1 VQNVPFMAR
10 ALGLGRSSDD
20 PYLKLRKKRRPH
32 SDCHQTCIP
41 SALLPIGYPWV
52 GLGRFAVLRSP
63 MSSTRIGGA
72 SLLGIYSDLL
82 EFTGRFYRQGAV
94 GCIGDPQRTQA

>member
-1 VQNVPFMAR
+1 M
-10 ALGLGRSSDD
+10 GR
-20 PYLKLRKKRRPH
+20 
-32 SDCHQTCIP
+32 
-41 SALLPIGYPWV
+41 
-52 GLGRFAVLRSP
+52 LGRFAVLRSP